1 MPQSKKRK
9 HHHEHHQPASAV
21 KSKKSKS
28 AVLVAVIFFCVLGIG
43 ITYFTAGASP
53 LWMLLGAVAGSVA
66 GYFFGQQIDKALA
79 KK

>member
-9 HHHEHHQPASAV
+9 HHHEHHQPASAE
-21 KSKKSKS
+21 KAKKNRS
-28 AVLVAVIFFCVLGIG
+28 AVLVAVIFFCLLGTG
-43 ITYFTAGASP
+43 ITYFAAGP
-53 LWMLLGAVAGSVA
+53 GLLWLLTGAVAGGVA